1 LQKGKGARGAVAS
14 LATWQRA
21 VGGSTVD
28 RVRRG
33 VHRSTVDR
41 AERGAHTGSGGGRP
55 AAAVRHGRGSELR
68 RDGEPGHGE
77 ASRGRWRVA
86 GGTAE
91 PMRARVVA
99 EDGRGVLSARR
110 RRLGAGELLRRA
122 RVGPREREGGRG
134 WVGRIPHLV
143 AIVTVVSLSAGTQR
157 ARDRRRRLKARRRW
171 LWRPRARALGEQR
184 RLP

>member
-1 LQKGKGARGAVAS
+1 MQKGKGARGAVAS

-91 PMRARVVA
+91 PMGARAARIEGRSA
-99 EDGRGVLSARR
+99 RSSRWRGSPATRNSGERGRG
-110 RRLGAGELLRRA
+110 
-122 RVGPREREGGRG
+122 EREGE
-134 WVGRIPHLV
+134 
-143 AIVTVVSLSAGTQR
+143 R
-157 ARDRRRRLKARRRW
+157 ARRGYLHARGDLANSGRHSPWRKNDGMEVFRGGRRD
-171 LWRPRARALGEQR
+171 LGETELEQG
-184 RLP
+184 LCDAV